1 MKTHTVIGA
10 DMLESLTLY
19 QEEPLVRIAHDI
31 CRWHHERFDGKGY
44 PDGLKRD
51 DIPLSAQ
58 VVSLADVYDALVSE
72 RVYKKAFSHE
82 KAIQMILNG
91 ECGTF
96 NPVLLE
102 CLLDIQRQL
111 KQMLIAESENAYEYA
126 VL

>member
-1 MKTHTVIGA
+1 MPEACGLPHFFCPARTTAGQ
-10 DMLESLTLY
+10 L
-19 QEEPLVRIAHDI
+19 IAG
-31 CRWHHERFDGKGY
+31 FGSGN
-44 PDGLKRD
+44 GLKRD